1 MSDYKFDTFYYSKDK
16 SNEHYLAE
24 IEALDDNVYVETYK
38 GKIYCPY
45 CKTPQ
50 LSLVKKNGISFLRTY
65 PNQMHSTVNGKM
77 CPYTFD
83 TASNSTMKRY
93 IEELRARNRI
103 QSMLEAVMR
112 KLLMPKV
119 PKDVF
124 PQEDKEFEEPLL
136 ISRTQPNK
144 TVTKNIIP
152 HYSFKSWGKN
162 IPQDRLLIVYGK
174 VYIELQEVEI
184 KKKISDTKID
194 AGEEKIRK
202 TYIRFKDMNTK
213 RVITSCRK
221 PDQLTLSN
229 GYYYAVVLG
238 TCHQNVTEEGATYY
252 NLRINFS
259 HPQSIMVKAFL
270 M

>member
-1 MSDYKFDTFYYSKDK
+1 MSDYKFDTFYYLKDK

-24 IEALDDNVYVETYK
+24 IETLDDNAYVETYK

-45 CKTPQ
+45 CKVPQ

-174 VYIELQEVEI
+174 VYIELHEVE
-184 KKKISDTKID
+184 KKKDKND
-194 AGEEKIRK
+194 EGKV
-202 TYIRFKDMNTK
+202 TYIHFKDKETK
-213 RVITSCRK
+213 KLITSCLKIDHIEIHDGEYYVTALGRCEART
-221 PDQLTLSN
+221 DQN
-229 GYYYAVVLG
+229 QK
-238 TCHQNVTEEGATYY
+238 HTYY
-252 NLRINFS
+252 NLLINS
-259 HPQSIMVKAFL
+259 PNEPSILFKPVPS
-270 M
+270 